1 MVCLSEPRESC
12 CSYPPSNPNLAT
24 EILTCGGG
32 GRPGKPTYICDQTG
46 LVLTTLWALQRG
58 SRDGWAITA
67 GHDRCQRKH
76 VRHPALAEANDLH
89 VDLGLSVEQ

>member
-1 MVCLSEPRESC
+1 MSQNDTIALFASC
-12 CSYPPSNPNLAT
+12 SFV
-24 EILTCGGG
+24 G
-32 GRPGKPTYICDQTG
+32 TG
-46 LVLTTLWALQRG
+46 LVLTTLWGLQR
-58 SRDGWAITA
+58 RDGRPITA